1 MTPGDQARE
10 LADMRQRVWTGIA
23 LACLFA
29 LVSGAVSA
37 HLVRRDARMF
47 TQAALP
53 VSGEALV
60 GSDSIAGDWP
70 MYGRTYGNT
79 RYSPLAEF
87 TPASLAHARVA
98 WQRALPGME
107 QGPQHVKEESTPLAI
122 DGVLYVSGSGNR
134 VWAVDAK
141 TGIVLWRYQHRMVS
155 WPPLCCG
162 TPNRGVAVYRDKVF
176 LATLDARLIAL
187 DKRTGKKVWEREIGD
202 PGLGYSETMAPLVAG
217 GRVIIGVSG
226 AEFGIRG
233 FVDAY
238 DAETGERLWRF
249 WTVPS
254 PAEGGWWGS
263 WTATTPDGD
272 SLPRDLAREHADS
285 AQFADSW
292 RRGGGSVWATP
303 AYDPSTGSLF
313 VGISN
318 PSPTV
323 DDRQRP
329 GDNLYTCS
337 LVALDVATGRL
348 RWHYQMVPHDMWDTD
363 AGSPIVLFPV
373 AQGDSVI
380 PALAHA
386 SKDGWVYILDRRS
399 GRLLYRSEPFVPQ
412 KNMFH
417 RPELHGDVGYPV
429 AHGGNPWAPPAWS
442 PHTGLLYVLGK
453 HSPTWFRVEPD
464 SYETG
469 ENSVGGELANAHKLK
484 GLHEWGTL
492 TAIDPR
498 TGRIAW
504 QDTTSSPLS
513 YSGALV
519 TAGGLLFFGDKH
531 GLHTL
536 DASTGELLRAFPL
549 NARVTGPPIS
559 YMAGGRQYLA
569 VMTLNGLAAL
579 ELAPEPRSFAELSR
593 EALREW

>member
-1 MTPGDQARE
+1 MTAARPDPE
-10 LADMRQRVWTGIA
+10 LAAMRRRVCGGIMLASLAA
-23 LACLFA
+23 LGA
-29 LVSGAVSA
+29 GAVSA
-37 HLVRRDARMF
+37 HVFRRDTRLLS
-47 TQAALP
+47 QAAVP
-53 VSGEALV
+53 VSGERLV
-60 GSDSIAGDWP
+60 GADSIESDWS

-79 RYSPLAEF
+79 RYSPLDQVTIA
-87 TPASLAHARVA
+87 TLPRVQVA
-98 WQRALPGME
+98 WSRALPGME
-107 QGPQHVKEESTPLAI
+107 HGPGHVKEESTPLAV

-134 VWAVDAK
+134 VWAVDAA
-141 TGIVLWRYQHRMVS
+141 TGLVLWRYQHQMIS

-162 TPNRGVAVYRDKVF
+162 TPNRGVAVYQDKVF

-187 DKRTGKKVWEREIGD
+187 DKRTGRKVWERQIDD

-217 GRVIIGVSG
+217 GKVIVGASG

-238 DAETGERLWRF
+238 DAATGRRLWRW

-254 PAEGGWWGS
+254 PAEGGWWGA
-263 WTATTPDGD
+263 WTPVTPDGD
-272 SLPRDLAREHADS
+272 SLPRDLAAEHADS
-285 AQFADSW
+285 ASHAGSW
-292 RRGGGSVWATP
+292 RHGGGSVWATP
-303 AYDPSTGSLF
+303 AYDPATGTLF
-313 VGISN
+313 VGVSN

-323 DDRQRP
+323 DDRERP

-337 LVALDVATGRL
+337 LVALDLATGHL
-348 RWHYQMVPHDMWDTD
+348 RWYYQMVPHDMWDTD

-373 AQGDSVI
+373 QLGDSTI

-386 SKDGWVYILDRRS
+386 SKDGWVYILDRRT

-417 RPELHGDVGYPV
+417 RPGLHGDVGYPV

-442 PHTGLLYVLGK
+442 PATGLLYVLGK
-453 HSPTWFRVEPD
+453 HTPTWFRVEPD
-464 SYETG
+464 SYQEG
-469 ENSVGGELANAHKLK
+469 ESSVGGELANAHKLQ
-484 GLHEWGTL
+484 GLHEWGTM
-492 TAIDPR
+492 TAINPA
-498 TGRIAW
+498 TGRIVW

-536 DASTGELLRAFPL
+536 DAATGELLRAFPL
-549 NARVTGPPIS
+549 HARVTGPPIS
-559 YMAGGRQYLA
+559 YAVAGHQYIA
-569 VMTLNGLAAL
+569 VMTLNGLSAL
-579 ELAPEPRSFAELSR
+579 MVGPARGSYASLAPE
-593 EALREW
+593 